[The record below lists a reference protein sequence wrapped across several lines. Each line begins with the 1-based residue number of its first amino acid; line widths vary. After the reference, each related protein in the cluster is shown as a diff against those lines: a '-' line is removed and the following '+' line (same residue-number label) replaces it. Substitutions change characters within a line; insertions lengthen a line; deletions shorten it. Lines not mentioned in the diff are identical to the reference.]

1 MLILGFLGSPRK
13 NGKCAQ
19 LMQKTLDG
27 AASRGAKTKSYNL
40 IDCNIEFCRG
50 CGSCY
55 LNQPELPIGKCPLK
69 DDMHSILE
77 EYIRADGYVFASPV
91 YDVFIT
97 ALMKQFLERKIM
109 LTYRDRD
116 AYATIPG
123 PRVPANF
130 KKKASLI
137 VSANC
142 SDEYQE
148 VMGDP
153 SFEAWQAHLPIEQ
166 VDTVDQFYVGGVEKM
181 EAETFSL
188 KLTQAFSNG
197 ERLYD
202 EIIKAGMNEGWA
214 QEKQV
219 ANCTS

>member
-116 AYATIPG
+116 AYATIPCLKFKSHHATACLNKMCAVARRCGAG
-123 PRVPANF
+123 PRHPGKRIARFPGRRHN
-130 KKKASLI
+130 
-137 VSANC
+137 
-142 SDEYQE
+142 
-148 VMGDP
+148 
-153 SFEAWQAHLPIEQ
+153 H
-166 VDTVDQFYVGGVEKM
+166 
-181 EAETFSL
+181 
-188 KLTQAFSNG
+188 
-197 ERLYD
+197 
-202 EIIKAGMNEGWA
+202 
-214 QEKQV
+214 
-219 ANCTS
+219 